1 MTFSSTV
8 WALPPQS
15 PAPAKAE
22 SDLTAVPPILDPDYR
37 HQKRYQ
43 LELSPHF
50 GSLLGRTVGST
61 FLAGARAHFH
71 LSPMF
76 SAGTSYEYSRVQPSP
91 GFEGPAST
99 RDMHFVFAEGS
110 MSNDLA
116 MRIGR
121 KLIALDLFLN
131 VGFGGVN
138 VDREWR
144 RAGLIGGGVKFYL
157 GLPWLAFRIDL
168 LSLIHPTPL
177 SGTSWRTDVDMALT
191 GGFCF
196 FMPARHSA
204 YE

>member
-1 MTFSSTV
+1 LLSTS
-8 WALPPQS
+8 AAASPPQALS
-15 PAPAKAE
+15 PSATEP
-22 SDLTAVPPILDPDYR
+22 DLKTVPPILDPDYR

-61 FLAGARAHFH
+61 YLAGGRAHFH

-76 SAGTSYEYSRVQPSP
+76 SLGSSYEYSHIASSAAFESP
-91 GFEGPAST
+91 GST
-99 RDMHFVFAEGS
+99 RDMHLVFGEAS

-116 MRIGR
+116 MRIGQ

-138 VDREWR
+138 IDREWH
-144 RAGLIGGGVKFYL
+144 RAGLVGGGVKFYL

-168 LSLIHPTPL
+168 LSLIHPMPL
-177 SGTSWRTDVDMALT
+177 SASSSRTDVDMALT